1 MAAPENSVSH
11 YELAV
16 LVLAYLDQ
24 HQYAKTA
31 ASFKR

>member
-1 MAAPENSVSH
+1 MAAENGVSQ

-24 HQYAKTA
+24 HKYTKSA